1 MNVKLLL
8 LDEPGGGLDFR
19 SRRRLTELLA
29 GRTEAML
36 MATHDMDMVRAFC
49 ARVVMLDGGQVA
61 AVGSVADILG
71 DAGLLARHGLA

>member
-1 MNVKLLL
+1 
-8 LDEPGGGLDFR
+8 
-19 SRRRLTELLA
+19 
-29 GRTEAML
+29 ML